1 MVTTDTMLVGSFK
14 DRSLSN
20 LHVKKKIRRLSYAP
34 FPRKGNQGYS
44 NKNRALRNDHNTNRE
59 GKKKTE
65 ERKTD
70 TPSKKSNLFDKNS
83 PPFGEH
89 NLQKQK
95 TTNPDQQTGKKKKK
109 KRKESMSKKLEGE
122 FAS

>member
-1 MVTTDTMLVGSFK
+1 MATTDTMLVGSFK

-44 NKNRALRNDHNTNRE
+44 NKNRALRNDHSTNRE
-59 GKKKTE
+59 EKKKKTDLIYLQ
-65 ERKTD
+65 RKAISLTRIR
-70 TPSKKSNLFDKNS
+70 
-83 PPFGEH
+83 PPLESITSR
-89 NLQKQK
+89 NRKRQIL
-95 TTNPDQQTGKKKKK
+95 TSRLEKKKKK

>member
-1 MVTTDTMLVGSFK
+1 MLVGSFK

-34 FPRKGNQGYS
+34 FPRKGNQGYN
-44 NKNRALRNDHNTNRE
+44 NKNRALRNDHNTNR
-59 GKKKTE
+59 GTKKKTE

-70 TPSKKSNLFDKNS
+70 TPSRKAIFLTGIL
-83 PPFGEH
+83 PPSFGEH

-95 TTNPDQQTGKKKKK
+95 TTNPDQQTENKKKACLRNLKVNSHHNK
-109 KRKESMSKKLEGE
+109 N
-122 FAS
+122 

>member
-34 FPRKGNQGYS
+34 FPRKGNRGYS

-59 GKKKTE
+59 GKKKQNKE
-65 ERKTD
+65 KLIHLQRKAISLTRIR
-70 TPSKKSNLFDKNS
+70 
-83 PPFGEH
+83 PPLESITSR
-89 NLQKQK
+89 NRKRQIL
-95 TTNPDQQTGKKKKK
+95 TSRLEK
-109 KRKESMSKKLEGE
+109 KRKRKEKKRKHVEE
-122 FAS
+122 T

>member
-1 MVTTDTMLVGSFK
+1 MATTDTMLVGSFK

-44 NKNRALRNDHNTNRE
+44 NKNRALRNDHSTNRE
-59 GKKKTE
+59 EKKKKN
-65 ERKTD
+65 RPD
-70 TPSKKSNLFDKNS
+70 IPSKKSNLFDKNS

-95 TTNPDQQTGKKKKK
+95 TTNPDQQTGKKKEKEK
-109 KRKESMSKKLEGE
+109 KRKHV
-122 FAS
+122 